1 MSIPFE
7 FKMEEK
13 STSCNVCDT
22 WCSFSLY
29 VHIEQVAATAVWELM
44 TLLIKPI
51 RESEPV
57 SALLRQRL
65 VLCSVEYRMQLSA
78 SDDNFPVV
86 AGSTFLVP
94 QRTKGVI
101 ISKSSTV
108 QIQAPVQLL
117 EIYSCL
123 ILSFSLITLY
133 VLLRHFV
140 GINPCVESSKLD
152 WSLNWSRYRFKVTVC
167 DICGDQGFEEY
178 LAICNKCPD
187 GAEHIYCN
195 DEKLEKV
202 PDGDWWTCED
212 CRKSPGSPLLNS
224 EFNGQLTNREVEKNV
239 AIHDTRKRKNLG
251 LLSKSVS
258 FDNASSVKLNGKC
271 SEVIAANDS
280 AYTPVSN
287 PLKRQKNRDMVGVR
301 EIGESDAMDSRSSG
315 DRILLGGGD
324 NFNSGCSDSR
334 QSLDGKKVTPESVPE
349 DGPCM
354 SVENVGDNPSK
365 DVKSKMPMEE
375 NNNADNGKLHG
386 KRPMDEKNDAD
397 RLESSLS
404 PASSEDLRDWE
415 GLETLSTLLWLRKIS
430 GPFVYTGSQ

>member
-1 MSIPFE
+1 MSIVRVYVTLSSFHSSAIMCIDCGFPSFQPFE

-57 SALLRQRL
+57 SALLRQR
-65 VLCSVEYRMQLSA
+65 
-78 SDDNFPVV
+78 
-86 AGSTFLVP
+86 STFLVP

-108 QIQAPVQLL
+108 Q
-117 EIYSCL
+117 
-123 ILSFSLITLY
+123 
-133 VLLRHFV
+133 
-140 GINPCVESSKLD
+140 
-152 WSLNWSRYRFKVTVC
+152 VTVC

-287 PLKRQKNRDMVGVR
+287 PLKCRMNRDMVGVR
-301 EIGESDAMDSRSSG
+301 EIGESDAMDTRSSG